1 MQSND
6 EDLRQQALMTRR
18 QWLTLLSGTVIGG
31 ALPLSTGLSAAQEPK
46 RGGTLRVVTPHN
58 PTSMDPIAGRHGG
71 DHVML
76 FPVFETL
83 INTDLDTLLPKPGL
97 AESWSYPDPLTLVL
111 NLRSGIKFHD
121 GTPMDAEAVRFNLER
136 ARSDER
142 SRVKIDLIF
151 VKSIEVTGAGQITL
165 KLSEPD
171 VVLLAVLSD
180 RAGMMSS
187 PSAVKEKGDQYDR
200 SPVGT
205 GPWRLTT
212 WRDAEKL
219 SYVRNEVYWDQ
230 KPSVD
235 QIEMSVIPEVNT
247 GLRTVIAKQNDF
259 VFQLSPQ
266 QKPIIEKSG
275 LVVVQGQTV
284 ATYQIYLNYAKAP
297 FDNLKVRL
305 AMCHAVNREEL
316 NQLTM
321 AGLGEPT
328 VQTLPKSH
336 WAYNK
341 ELEGSYQYDPDLAK
355 KLLAEAGLPGG
366 VDVEMFVNNDQRS
379 MQRGEVLAEQ
389 FKKAN
394 IRIKMLSVPVNEL
407 GAKFMGEKLGHAAL
421 SVYTGRTDPSQ
432 FFSIMFDAK
441 SFINASRI
449 WGAPDLEKA
458 MADCR
463 TTFDMEGRK
472 KAIGRVLKIVRDN
485 ALYVPLVLQPELDAA
500 LPRVKGYKPNILG
513 KPRFEQVYL
522 AD

>member
-1 MQSND
+1 M
-6 EDLRQQALMTRR
+6 
-18 QWLTLLSGTVIGG
+18 SGTIVGS
-31 ALPLSTGLSAAQEPK
+31 AHPLSATIVAAQESK
-46 RGGTLRVVTPHN
+46 RGGTLKVVTPHN

-71 DHVML
+71 DHTML
-76 FPVFETL
+76 FPAFETL

-111 NLRSGIKFHD
+111 NLRSGVKFHD
-121 GTPMDAEAVRFNLER
+121 GTPMDAEAIRFNLER
-136 ARSDER
+136 ARTDDR

-151 VKSIEVTGAGQITL
+151 VKSIEVTGANQVTL
-165 KLSEPD
+165 RLSEPD

-187 PSAVKEKGDQYDR
+187 PTAVKEKGEQYDR
-200 SPVGT
+200 APVGT
-205 GPWRLTT
+205 GPWRVTV

-219 SYVRNEVYWDQ
+219 SYARHEDYWGQ

-259 VFQLSPQ
+259 IFQLAPQ
-266 QKPIIEKSG
+266 QKLLIDRSG
-275 LVVVQGQTV
+275 LVVAQGQTV
-284 ATYQIYLNYAKAP
+284 ATYQIYLNYAKPP

-305 AMCHAVNREEL
+305 AMCHAVNRQEL
-316 NQLTM
+316 NQVTM

-328 VQTLPKSH
+328 IQTLPTSH

-355 KLLAEAGLPGG
+355 KLLAEAGLASG

-394 IRIKMLSVPVNEL
+394 IRIKLLSVPVNEL

-449 WGAPDLEKA
+449 WGTPDLEQA
-458 MADCR
+458 MSDCR
-463 TTFDMEGRK
+463 TIFDIEGRK
-472 KAIGRVLKIVRDN
+472 EAIGKVLRIVRDN
-485 ALYVPLVLQPELDAA
+485 ALYVPLLLQPELDAA
-500 LPRVKGYKPNILG
+500 LPRVKGYKPNMLG
-513 KPRFEQVYL
+513 KPRFEQVSL